1 MHFEID
7 IYLENGGRK
16 GLQGIIVASRHVR
29 NKSKGARNTLPCLL
43 NSDAKKKNISWNFFF
58 TFLTKYIKKGEFF
71 GGQESE

>member
-43 NSDAKKKNISWNFFF
+43 NSDAKKKHFVKFLFYFFD
-58 TFLTKYIKKGEFF
+58 KIYKKGRIFW
-71 GGQESE
+71 GAGK

>member
-43 NSDAKKKNISWNFFF
+43 NSDAKKKTFREISFLLFWQNI
-58 TFLTKYIKKGEFF
+58 
-71 GGQESE
+71 